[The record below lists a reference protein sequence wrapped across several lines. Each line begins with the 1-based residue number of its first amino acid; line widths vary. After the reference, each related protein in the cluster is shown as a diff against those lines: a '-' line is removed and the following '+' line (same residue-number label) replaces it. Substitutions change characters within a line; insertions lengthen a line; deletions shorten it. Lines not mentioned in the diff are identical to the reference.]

1 MGIKEKFFSKI
12 TKMKYVAAYAL
23 LVLSGKSSPS
33 ADDLTKFMKAS
44 GCDVNADNVKSVVD
58 ALKGKELHE
67 VINAG
72 FGKISS
78 LSMGG
83 GSSQGSGSGPAQPA
97 QQAKA
102 EEKKAEPEPE
112 DDDEDMDLGDLF
124 GYAIIIV

>member
-1 MGIKEKFFSKI
+1 MG
-12 TKMKYVAAYAL
+12 KYVAAYAL
-23 LVLSGKSSPS
+23 LVLSGKSNPS
-33 ADDLTKFMKAS
+33 ADDMTKFMKAS

-97 QQAKA
+97 QA

-112 DDDEDMDLGDLF
+112 EDDEDMDLGDLF
-124 GYAIIIV
+124 G